1 VAKQAGARHAGSRR
15 AVFEH
20 TGLEHASLKH
30 TGHPQAGRAS
40 LVVAMER
47 RLPAILADIETLV
60 RCESPSSVAD
70 AVSRSADLVAALGR
84 HHLRTE
90 AERIVIDGCA
100 HLRWRLGAEPGS
112 AGGVLVLAHHDTVW
126 PLGSLEAHPFSV
138 RDGVLRGPG
147 CFDMKAGLVLAL
159 HALAELGRAG
169 QSGAG
174 QLGFGQLGP
183 GGVTLLVT
191 GDEELG
197 SPTSR
202 GLIEAEAA
210 RCRAALV
217 LEASADGGALKT
229 ARKGVS
235 LYEVRAV
242 GRAAHAGL
250 EPERGVNATVE
261 LAHQVLAVAGLAD
274 AALGTTVTPTALS
287 SGTVSNTVPATG
299 AFSVDVR
306 MWDAG
311 EQARVHAA
319 MSSLLPVVPDAV
331 LQVTGGPN
339 RPPLPA
345 SSSERLFALASSVA
359 AELGLAPLTAA
370 AVGGASD
377 GNYTAGVGTPTLDGL
392 GAVGGGAHADNEHVL
407 VDSLPGRAAL
417 LAALIDSLLTEVT
430 T

>member
-1 VAKQAGARHAGSRR
+1 
-15 AVFEH
+15 
-20 TGLEHASLKH
+20 
-30 TGHPQAGRAS
+30 
-40 LVVAMER
+40 MER

-60 RCESPSSVAD
+60 RCESPSSVLD
-70 AVSRSADLVAALGR
+70 AVSRSADLVAALGAR
-84 HHLRTE
+84 HLGT
-90 AERIVIDGCA
+90 APERIVTGGCT
-100 HLRWRLGAEPGS
+100 HLRWRLGAGPSVPSGG
-112 AGGVLVLAHHDTVW
+112 ATPRTRGVLILAHHDTVW
-126 PLGSLEAHPFSV
+126 PLGSLETHPFSV

-159 HALAELGRAG
+159 HALAELG
-169 QSGAG
+169 
-174 QLGFGQLGP
+174 GP

-202 GLIEAEAA
+202 ELIEAEAA
-210 RCRAALV
+210 GCRAALV

-250 EPERGVNATVE
+250 EPERGVNATLE

-274 AALGTTVTPTALS
+274 AAFGTTVTPTALS
-287 SGTVSNTVPATG
+287 SGTVPNTVPATG

-306 MWDAG
+306 MWDTA

-339 RPPLPA
+339 RPPLAA
-345 SSSERLFALASSVA
+345 SSSEALFALASSVA
-359 AELGLAPLTAA
+359 AELGLPPLTSA

-417 LAALIDSLLTEVT
+417 LAALIDSLLTEVNP
-430 T
+430 

>member
-1 VAKQAGARHAGSRR
+1 MARQAGTQPAGPER
-15 AVFEH
+15 AVLEH
-20 TGLEHASLKH
+20 TGLEH
-30 TGHPQAGRAS
+30 TGRRQAWRAP
-40 LVVAMER
+40 LVAAMER
-47 RLPAILADIETLV
+47 RLPAILADIEALV
-60 RCESPSSVAD
+60 VCESPSAVAD

-84 HHLRTE
+84 RHLGTE
-90 AERIVIDGCA
+90 PERIVVDGCA
-100 HLRWRLGAEPGS
+100 HLRWRLGAASGTGPGLG
-112 AGGVLVLAHHDTVW
+112 GGVLVLAHHDTVW
-126 PLGSLEAHPFSV
+126 PLGSLQTHPFSV

-159 HALAELGRAG
+159 HALAELGSAG
-169 QSGAG
+169 Q
-174 QLGFGQLGP
+174 FGP

-210 RCRAALV
+210 GCRAALV

-274 AALGTTVTPTALS
+274 GALGTTVTPTALS
-287 SGTVSNTVPATG
+287 SGTVSNTVPASG

-306 MWDAG
+306 MWDTA

-331 LQVTGGPN
+331 LQVSGGPN
-339 RPPLPA
+339 RPPLAA
-345 SSSERLFALASSVA
+345 SSSDALFALASSVA
-359 AELGLAPLTAA
+359 AGLGLPPLTSAT
-370 AVGGASD
+370 VGGASD
-377 GNYTAGVGTPTLDGL
+377 GNFTAGIGTPTLDGL
-392 GAVGGGAHADNEHVL
+392 GAVGGGAHADHEHVL

-417 LAALIDSLLTEVT
+417 LAGLIDTLLIEGTQDA
-430 T
+430 

>member
-1 VAKQAGARHAGSRR
+1 VTQQAGTRRAGTQQAGSQHAG
-15 AVFEH
+15 A
-20 TGLEHASLKH
+20 AQ
-30 TGHPQAGRAS
+30 PGRAP
-40 LVVAMER
+40 LVAAMQR

-60 RCESPSSVAD
+60 RCESPSSVLD

-84 HHLRTE
+84 EHLGTGP
-90 AERIVIDGCA
+90 ERIVTDGCT
-100 HLRWRLGAEPGS
+100 HLRWRLGADSGPS
-112 AGGVLVLAHHDTVW
+112 GGVLVLAHHDTVW
-126 PLGSLEAHPFSV
+126 PLGSLETHPFSV

-159 HALAELGRAG
+159 HALAELGSAS
-169 QSGAG
+169 QFA
-174 QLGFGQLGP
+174 P

-210 RCRAALV
+210 GCRAALV

-287 SGTVSNTVPATG
+287 SGTVSNTVPASG
-299 AFSVDVR
+299 AFSVDAR
-306 MWDAG
+306 MWDTA

-331 LQVTGGPN
+331 LQVSGGPN
-339 RPPLPA
+339 RPPLA
-345 SSSERLFALASSVA
+345 AAASERLFALASSVA
-359 AELGLAPLTAA
+359 AELGLPPLTSA

-392 GAVGGGAHADNEHVL
+392 GAVGGGAHADHEHVL

-417 LAALIDSLLTEVT
+417 LAALIGTLLTEEAP
-430 T
+430 